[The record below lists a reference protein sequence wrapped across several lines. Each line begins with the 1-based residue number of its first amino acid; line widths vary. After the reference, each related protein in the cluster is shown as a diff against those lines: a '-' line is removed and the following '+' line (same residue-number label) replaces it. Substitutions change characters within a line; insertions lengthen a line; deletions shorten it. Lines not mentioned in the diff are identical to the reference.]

1 MTDDD
6 FKDLTSRLRTN
17 KRKPSTKLEC
27 LKLIK
32 QLLKLIV
39 GDLLLCV
46 KMEKQ
51 KDSKRKKYY
60 VGGIAQY
67 IFKSYLAIMKY
78 SIRDVKNIDIDILD
92 NFMNIEDNK
101 ETDDI
106 IDTDD
111 DDDIV
116 NNDILEIQ
124 SNKRQIY
131 EPPLI
136 EGDELHNIKEYLKC
150 RESRE

>member
-1 MTDDD
+1 
-6 FKDLTSRLRTN
+6 
-17 KRKPSTKLEC
+17 
-27 LKLIK
+27 
-32 QLLKLIV
+32 
-39 GDLLLCV
+39 
-46 KMEKQ
+46 
-51 KDSKRKKYY
+51 
-60 VGGIAQY
+60 
-67 IFKSYLAIMKY
+67 
-78 SIRDVKNIDIDILD
+78 
-92 NFMNIEDNK
+92 MNIEDNK

-124 SNKRQIY
+124 NNKRQIY